1 MSYKTKAALLA
12 ALLVLLPLA
21 AAAADVP
28 VKSAWVAT
36 APVIDG
42 APADWGTPA
51 FVDAAGGDVG
61 YAFAN
66 DADNLYVL
74 LVIRNPKAKS
84 TIDKTGVTIY
94 FSQAKK
100 NKDYGILFHKVMI
113 KPDEYIARLEKQGPV
128 SDAVRTQI
136 KSKPGWYL
144 YAHEVKGAT
153 PEAAPASD
161 TPIQNPVY
169 KVGTQGEM
177 TVYEFLI
184 PLERPAST
192 QAGLAS
198 APGQTLF
205 VGLEYGGMTPEMAR
219 ANARA
224 TGSSNIAGG
233 DNITQLVSS
242 TGTKVSAKKYAFWSQ
257 VALATEK

>member
-1 MSYKTKAALLA
+1 MNTKPKASLLA
-12 ALLVLLPLA
+12 AMIVLMAVA

-28 VKSAWVAT
+28 VKSAWIAT

-42 APADWGTPA
+42 APADWGAPA
-51 FVDAAGGDVG
+51 FVDVAGGDIG

-66 DADNLYVL
+66 DANNLYVL

-84 TIDKTGVTIY
+84 TIDKTGVTLY
-94 FSQAKK
+94 FSPEKK

-128 SDAVRTQI
+128 SDEVRAQI

-144 YAHEVKGAT
+144 YAHEVKGAV
-153 PEAAPASD
+153 PEKTPASE
-161 TPIQNPVY
+161 TPVQNPVY

-177 TVYEFLI
+177 TIYEFLV

-242 TGTKVSAKKYAFWSQ
+242 TGTKVSAKKYSFWSQ
-257 VALATEK
+257 VALAEAK